1 MDYTID
7 ADAAKDALL
16 RQMAIEADL
25 DALANTIEVAK
36 CEFCQGVRVA
46 DGKERDF
53 ELDALRD
60 AAADSADK
68 AAVVASDRNDRM
80 ARRLTNEDYA
90 RQRTTQLEA
99 WLPSVETEHA
109 QHAMHVELAVSPEQ
123 VEASTVAMIV
133 CEAAVL
139 AGRSEHEASRVI
151 LEEA

>member
-60 AAADSADK
+60 AAADRADN
-68 AAVVASDRNDRM
+68 AAAIVSDRNGKM
-80 ARRLTNEDYA
+80 VKPPTNEDHA
-90 RQRTTQLEA
+90 RQRTAQLEA
-99 WLPSVETEHA
+99 WLPAVEAEHA
-109 QHAMHVELAVSPEQ
+109 QHAVHVELAVSPEQ
-123 VEASTVAMIV
+123 VEASTIAMIV

-139 AGRSEHEASRVI
+139 AGRSEHEASR
-151 LEEA
+151 AF